1 MTSAP
6 AATRVSVMTSQ
17 SAHRVARSRPS
28 KRVLDSV
35 APRMSSR
42 TRSSLETTSISSTD
56 ATFSTAMATRF
67 FLALPPPAMP
77 PAPPL
82 DARIAGVGD
91 VTGGVWDVTS
101 GSSVA
106 RGGAIGTRD
115 GDASGAAG
123 ADECSS
129 GGRLEED
136 GRAVVRVTITS
147 DVAAVCLGCSPGA
160 AKLPRGV
167 FALEHTAPMVVYQ
180 EISAGARGFVVCDG
194 AGRRTP
200 KAGARKKE
208 RKTKR
213 LGVRGK
219 SRDWE
224 AERASGSY
232 ERSVRIRG
240 RYWGYNNAV
249 IKSINQSTH
258 AANHRIRPKSEI
270 AAQIPFQLSFPRWV
284 LAFWSFSSPSG
295 IEHRAPPRAR
305 WSRRTASRV
314 TSASALSIKLTRTT
328 RRCRRAATAANPRGR
343 RRE

>member
-249 IKSINQSTH
+249 IKSNQPVNARCQSPNS
-258 AANHRIRPKSEI
+258 AEIGDRRP
-270 AAQIPFQLSFPRWV
+270 ADSFP
-284 LAFWSFSSPSG
+284 AFRVGCWLFGAFLPHQGSSIGHLPA
-295 IEHRAPPRAR
+295 RAGAAERPRESHPRAR
-305 WSRRTASRV
+305 SRS
-314 TSASALSIKLTRTT
+314 S
-328 RRCRRAATAANPRGR
+328 
-343 RRE
+343 